1 MREAPRELGE
11 GFAVYSAE
19 LKRAAIRL
27 HVYGTYRPAAAFR
40 EWPQSGDQE
49 IASRFE
55 TIIQTCKSN
64 TLTGWSVQQKRHDR
78 ALTCS
83 GIPTDR
89 APNVSSPFPLRFQMQ
104 DRRFAGLK
112 GKSFSILD
120 QNRQIAAAILGQG
133 EIGGIAQRRADK
145 ARPGSL
151 GERYDQG
158 DAHGAVADLVAARRR
173 SRRCHSWQWLRFD
186 DRRQSQ
192 CAAGRLSC
200 TPPRRRQYPQWTEGN
215 GDCRN
220 FPFGPQQPQCWQ

>member
-1 MREAPRELGE
+1 MRKAQRELGE

-27 HVYGTYRPAAAFR
+27 HMYGTYRPAAAFR

-55 TIIQTCKSN
+55 TIIQMCKSN

-104 DRRFAGLK
+104 DRRLAVDL
-112 GKSFSILD
+112 L
-120 QNRQIAAAILGQG
+120 
-133 EIGGIAQRRADK
+133 ERRWCN
-145 ARPGSL
+145 PV
-151 GERYDQG
+151 DQG
-158 DAHGAVADLVAARRR
+158 LFEGRMRHVR
-173 SRRCHSWQWLRFD
+173 SCQRCRYQ
-186 DRRQSQ
+186 
-192 CAAGRLSC
+192 
-200 TPPRRRQYPQWTEGN
+200 
-215 GDCRN
+215 
-220 FPFGPQQPQCWQ
+220 